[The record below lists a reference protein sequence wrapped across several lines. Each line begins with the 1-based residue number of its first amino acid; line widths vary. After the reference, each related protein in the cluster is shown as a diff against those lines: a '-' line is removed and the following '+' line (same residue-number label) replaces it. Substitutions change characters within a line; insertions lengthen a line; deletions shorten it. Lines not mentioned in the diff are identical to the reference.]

1 MPSGRIMLLQNM
13 PESLPGRILKIQDI
27 EYQTARYSFSSL
39 HYTKYIIYIYTF
51 TSFTLYVIREE
62 KDFFFNKSAFKMHFF
77 FLKICISLK

>member
-13 PESLPGRILKIQDI
+13 PESLPGRILKIQDN
-27 EYQTARYSFSSL
+27 EYQTVRYSFFFPTL
-39 HYTKYIIYIYTF
+39 YQVYYIYTF

-77 FLKICISLK
+77 SLKICISLK